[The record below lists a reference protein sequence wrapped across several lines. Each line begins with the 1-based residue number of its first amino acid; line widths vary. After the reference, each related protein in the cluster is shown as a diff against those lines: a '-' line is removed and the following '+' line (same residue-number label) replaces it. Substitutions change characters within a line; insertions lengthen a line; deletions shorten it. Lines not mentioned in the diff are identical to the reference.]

1 MRCYNRRGFGPV
13 LRPSCSLEMGPVA
26 LIYLLHRKM
35 LLVAL
40 AAVLA
45 TVILSGCGA
54 APPGGEVDS
63 GAKKVV
69 TYEGGEI
76 TEGEVVEGVERLS
89 AQSAASTGQ
98 QAPEVEPGSP
108 EFEAAKAQVV
118 PQLLTQDLAM
128 TYAKENDVTVSSE
141 EVQAEIDT
149 TKQSVAEQAQ
159 AAGQEG
165 DPDQLFGEA
174 LKQFGFTEESFREEV
189 RTGLTVQKVQ
199 DEVAGGEDPTEEE
212 LRAYYDENKET
223 QFTQPEQRCI
233 RHILFNK
240 DGEDLA
246 NDVKGEIEDGGDFAA
261 LAKEHSQDPSNKDKG
276 GDLGCVPK
284 GQFVPEFDDA
294 AFGAEKG
301 ELLGPIET
309 EFGFHLIEVTD
320 IKPAG
325 ETPFEEVSPQIEEQ
339 IKGEQ
344 RAGEFQSWVEGQLK
358 ERNAKYLPGYDPNAP
373 VEAPEGAA
381 PEGAPEGEA
390 PPEEAPAAPEGEQP
404 QE

>member
-1 MRCYNRRGFGPV
+1 
-13 LRPSCSLEMGPVA
+13 MGPVA

-35 LLVAL
+35 ILVAL

-45 TVILSGCGA
+45 TLLLSGCGA

-98 QAPEVEPGSP
+98 PAPEVKPDSP
-108 EFEAAKAQVV
+108 EFDAAKAQVV
-118 PQLLTQDLAM
+118 PQLLAVDLAKS
-128 TYAKENDVTVSSE
+128 YAEENDVTVSAE
-141 EVQAEIDT
+141 EVQAEVDA
-149 TKQSVAEQAQ
+149 TKKSVAEQAQ
-159 AAGQEG
+159 AAGQKG
-165 DPDQLFGEA
+165 DPDQLFGDA
-174 LKQFGFTEESFREEV
+174 LKQFGFTEGSFREEV
-189 RTGLTVQKVQ
+189 KTGLTVQKVQ
-199 DEVAGGEDPTEEE
+199 QEVAGGEDPTEKEV
-212 LRAYYDENKET
+212 RAYYDENKET

-240 DGEDLA
+240 DQKDLA

-294 AFGAEKG
+294 AFGAKKG
-301 ELLGPIET
+301 ELLGPVET
-309 EFGFHLIEVTD
+309 EFGYHLIEVTD

-339 IKGEQ
+339 IKSEQ
-344 RAGEFQSWVEGQLK
+344 QASEFQAWVEGQLK
-358 ERNAKYLPGYDPNAP
+358 ERNVKYLPGYDPNAP
-373 VEAPEGAA
+373 AEAAPGAA
-381 PEGAPEGEA
+381 PEGAT
-390 PPEEAPAAPEGEQP
+390 PPEEAPAPEGEQP

>member
-1 MRCYNRRGFGPV
+1 
-13 LRPSCSLEMGPVA
+13 MGPVA

-35 LLVAL
+35 ILVAL

-45 TVILSGCGA
+45 TLLLSGCGA

-98 QAPEVEPGSP
+98 PAPEVKPDSP
-108 EFEAAKAQVV
+108 EFDAAKAQVV
-118 PQLLTQDLAM
+118 PQLLAVDLAKS
-128 TYAKENDVTVSSE
+128 YAEENDVTVSAE
-141 EVQAEIDT
+141 EVQAEVDA
-149 TKQSVAEQAQ
+149 TKKSVAEQAQ
-159 AAGQEG
+159 AAGQKG
-165 DPDQLFGEA
+165 DPDQLFGDA
-174 LKQFGFTEESFREEV
+174 LKQFGFTEGSFREEV
-189 RTGLTVQKVQ
+189 KTGLTVQKVQ
-199 DEVAGGEDPTEEE
+199 QEVAGGEDPTEKEV
-212 LRAYYDENKET
+212 RAYYDENKET

-233 RHILFNK
+233 RHIMFNK
-240 DGEDLA
+240 AQKDLA

-294 AFGAEKG
+294 AFGAKKG
-301 ELLGPIET
+301 ELLGPVET
-309 EFGFHLIEVTD
+309 EFGYHLIEVTD

-339 IKGEQ
+339 IKSEQ
-344 RAGEFQSWVEGQLK
+344 QASEFQAWVEGQLK
-358 ERNAKYLPGYDPNAP
+358 ERNVKYLPGYDPNAP
-373 VEAPEGAA
+373 AEAAPGAA
-381 PEGAPEGEA
+381 PEGAT
-390 PPEEAPAAPEGEQP
+390 PPEEAPAPEGEQP